1 MADIGWDHDGI
12 AFAQFSLLV
21 ASDRMRDPAL
31 NHDQRLRA
39 IGVVM
44 TAIGVARLQD
54 ATANRHLVAVS

>member
-12 AFAQFSLLV
+12 AFAQFRLLV
-21 ASDRMRDPAL
+21 ASDRMPDPAL

-44 TAIGVARLQD
+44 TAIRVAWLQH